1 MTTLP
6 RGSAAASHAK
16 HISPMNRI
24 LAPLFALV
32 MTVAALEARAQAL
45 ALDQIDGI
53 VAVVEEDVILRSEL
67 QLAVNNI
74 KTRFADR
81 PDQLPPADVLEKQV
95 LERLITMRLQLQRAA
110 SAGVRVSDAELE
122 QTISR
127 ILQQQNVTMEQ
138 MRAQLQ
144 RDGISYEEFR
154 TQLRDE
160 LTVSRMQ
167 QTFVQSR
174 VAVSETEID
183 ILLDSEASG
192 GQSEVRLAYLLVALP
207 DGATPAQ
214 IDAARTKIEGVRAL
228 IERGEMDFSAAAIR
242 YSDHQTALEGG
253 DMGWRGVDEI
263 PPLFA
268 NVLPTMKPGDVSQP
282 LRGPSG
288 YSLLRL
294 VETRDDSAPQKVTE
308 YNARGLMV
316 RITELVDSDK
326 ARAKVE
332 SARARILA
340 GEDFAVLAK
349 EISDDTISRNQGGD
363 MGWFQLNA
371 WGTAVANE
379 MSTLSDG
386 QVSEPFQSEAGW
398 HIVERIGT
406 REQDV
411 TVEARRNK
419 ARETLAKR
427 KADEEYD
434 RFLRQLRAEAFI
446 DNRLLGDEAATP
458 AT

>member
-16 HISPMNRI
+16 HTSHMNRI
-24 LAPLFALV
+24 LTPLFALV
-32 MTVAALEARAQAL
+32 LTVAALDARAQAL

-74 KTRFADR
+74 RSRFADR
-81 PDQLPPADVLEKQV
+81 PDQLPPADVLQKQV

-183 ILLDSEASG
+183 ILLDSESASQG
-192 GQSEVRLAYLLVALP
+192 DVHLGYLLVALP
-207 DGATPAQ
+207 DGATPEQ
-214 IDAARTKIEGVRAL
+214 IEAARTKIEGVRSL

-288 YSLLRL
+288 YSLVRL
-294 VETRDDSAPQKVTE
+294 IETRDNNAPQTVTE
-308 YNARGLMV
+308 YHARGLMV
-316 RITELVDSDK
+316 RITELVDADK
-326 ARAKVE
+326 ARAKIDA
-332 SARARILA
+332 ARARILA

-349 EISDDTISRNQGGD
+349 EMSDDTISRNLGGD

-371 WGTAVANE
+371 WGTAVANQ
-379 MSTLSDG
+379 LSALGDG
-386 QVSEPFQSEAGW
+386 QVSEPFRSEAGW
-398 HIVERIGT
+398 HIVERLGT

-411 TVEARRNK
+411 TVEARRNR

-446 DNRLLGDEAATP
+446 DNRLGGDTAAAP